1 MNKYFSMQYFPIDFF
16 INSIL
21 LSLLKILSKFSF
33 QSKICLLCDNWER
46 KETPNNIYFM
56 PDIYPLQIVAILPKS
71 TLFIQISNEN
81 TYFRSHD
88 HLFLPISITD
98 AFSILLIEHLF

>member
-1 MNKYFSMQYFPIDFF
+1 MHKYFSMQYFPIVFF

-56 PDIYPLQIVAILPKS
+56 PDIYPVQIVAILPKS

-81 TYFRSHD
+81 TYFRSYD

>member
-1 MNKYFSMQYFPIDFF
+1 
-16 INSIL
+16 
-21 LSLLKILSKFSF
+21 
-33 QSKICLLCDNWER
+33 
-46 KETPNNIYFM
+46 M
-56 PDIYPLQIVAILPKS
+56 PDIYPVQIVAILPKS

>member
-1 MNKYFSMQYFPIDFF
+1 MNKYFSMQYFPIIFF
-16 INSIL
+16 ISSIL

-56 PDIYPLQIVAILPKS
+56 PDIYPVQIVAILPKS

>member
-1 MNKYFSMQYFPIDFF
+1 M
-16 INSIL
+16 
-21 LSLLKILSKFSF
+21 SKFSF

-71 TLFIQISNEN
+71 TLFFQISNEN

>member
-1 MNKYFSMQYFPIDFF
+1 M
-16 INSIL
+16 
-21 LSLLKILSKFSF
+21 
-33 QSKICLLCDNWER
+33 LCDNWER

-56 PDIYPLQIVAILPKS
+56 PDIYPVQVVAILPKS

-88 HLFLPISITD
+88 YLFLPISITD